1 MKARIKSSTNATLPV
16 PKYFSSILVTLELNN
31 LAISSC
37 DENRIKVPPHPHPQ
51 DQDSWPSAGLGE
63 WMLN

>member
-37 DENRIKVPPHPHPQ
+37 DENRIKVPPTPTRRTRIVGPRQ
-51 DQDSWPSAGLGE
+51 G
-63 WMLN
+63 